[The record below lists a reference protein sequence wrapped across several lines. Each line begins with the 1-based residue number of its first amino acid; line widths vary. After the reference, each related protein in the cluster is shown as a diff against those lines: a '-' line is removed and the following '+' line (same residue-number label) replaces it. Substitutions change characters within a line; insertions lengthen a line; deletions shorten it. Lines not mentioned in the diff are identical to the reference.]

1 MKEGRAAARPRFF
14 MSALPQI
21 TLVVAHFEDLLAHG
35 LRVVIGGDA
44 SLEVVADD
52 VAPDRIDVML
62 RAHRPHVAILDIDAL
77 PKLAHVRT
85 LSRQHPNTRLVLLG
99 TRPTTTMSA
108 QLLAFGASACLA
120 RNTQTRD
127 LLTAVHL
134 ASRGLQVTPRQND
147 EPGLLSPEGSQLLTQ
162 REAEVLPMLQQ
173 GSSNA
178 QIALAL
184 QVSVETIR
192 THARNIYRKLGVTSR
207 RELALLPTRAGLQ
220 DAEGPAEQPVRRWTT
235 PTRERR
241 RRPGSLRR

>member
-1 MKEGRAAARPRFF
+1 
-14 MSALPQI
+14 
-21 TLVVAHFEDLLAHG
+21 
-35 LRVVIGGDA
+35 
-44 SLEVVADD
+44 
-52 VAPDRIDVML
+52 
-62 RAHRPHVAILDIDAL
+62 
-77 PKLAHVRT
+77 
-85 LSRQHPNTRLVLLG
+85 
-99 TRPTTTMSA
+99 
-108 QLLAFGASACLA
+108 
-120 RNTQTRD
+120 
-127 LLTAVHL
+127 
-134 ASRGLQVTPRQND
+134 
-147 EPGLLSPEGSQLLTQ
+147 
-162 REAEVLPMLQQ
+162 MLQQ